1 MARWKDVK
9 KGKQKQKGQITTEK
23 KVFYAGFWS
32 RLLALCV
39 DVFMIGIPI
48 SILIYFSFGYETMQ
62 NQPGFIDAIKGVKPD
77 KEPNMLIPLLTM
89 SLWSVI
95 TLIFWYKTG
104 QTPGK
109 KMANIII
116 VDATTHKR
124 AGLIQLIV
132 RLLFFIM
139 PIFAFFS
146 FFIMLFHPKRQTL
159 HDIFS
164 KTLVVYKLK

>member
-1 MARWKDVK
+1 MTRWKDVK
-9 KGKQKQKGQITTEK
+9 KGKHTPKEQNPAEK

-32 RLLALCV
+32 RFLALSV

-48 SILIYFSFGYETMQ
+48 SLLIYFAFGYETMQ
-62 NQPGFIDAIKGVKPD
+62 SQPGFMDAIEGVKP
-77 KEPNMLIPLLTM
+77 EQEANPMIPLLTM
-89 SLWSVI
+89 SLWSFV
-95 TLIFWYKTG
+95 TLLFWYKTG

-116 VDATTHKR
+116 VDARTRKR
-124 AGLIQLIV
+124 AGLLQLIV
-132 RLLFFIM
+132 RLIFFIM

-146 FFIMLFHPKRQTL
+146 LFIMLFHPRRQTL

-164 KTLVVYKLK
+164 QTVVIYKT